1 MDEQQIVVPATI
13 ASGKSST
20 EPLSK
25 NDLIN
30 ALQAFAPAVERFAE
44 STTEK
49 AKIEADNKVEL
60 AKIAAEESSSKRRDE
75 SRELFGSALFGAIL
89 VAAFL
94 YFPETRSSAL
104 PLATAVIGFISGR
117 LTRARS

>member
-1 MDEQQIVVPATI
+1 MDEPQIVMPTPVAN
-13 ASGKSST
+13 GKSGN

-25 NDLIN
+25 NDLIS
-30 ALQAFAPAVERFAE
+30 ALQFFAPAAERLAG

-60 AKIAAEESSSKRRDE
+60 AKIAADESRSKRRDE
-75 SRELFGSALFGAIL
+75 SHELFGSALFGAAL
-89 VAAFL
+89 VGAFL

-117 LTRARS
+117 LTRART